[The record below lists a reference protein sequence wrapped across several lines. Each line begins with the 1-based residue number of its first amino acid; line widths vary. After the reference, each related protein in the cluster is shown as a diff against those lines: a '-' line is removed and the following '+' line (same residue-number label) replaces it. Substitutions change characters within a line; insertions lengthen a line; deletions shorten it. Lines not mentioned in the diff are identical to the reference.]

1 MEENVENQ
9 DHLITAQKEKIEA
22 DIASATPLISDRLP
36 IAQLDAD
43 FAADPVYRAKVA
55 KIAETYGEFRR
66 TRPDGNCFF
75 RAIGFRLFEAL
86 LGDSAAWATV
96 RERLQGSKAEMVGLG
111 MPEFTVEDFFD
122 NFMDNLERVG
132 GEGLEGASLAEVEE
146 MFREE
151 GSSNYLVVFLRLL
164 TSKQLQLEGEFYQ
177 NFMEGGATVSSFC
190 SQEVEPMYKESDHIH
205 IIALTAAAG
214 LAVRVVYLD
223 RGEGAAPTSHD
234 FPEGA
239 APSLHLLYRP
249 GHYDILYPK

>member
-1 MEENVENQ
+1 M
-9 DHLITAQKEKIEA
+9 
-22 DIASATPLISDRLP
+22 
-36 IAQLDAD
+36 
-43 FAADPVYRAKVA
+43 YRAKVA
-55 KIAETYGEFRR
+55 RIAETYAQFRR

-75 RAIGFRLFEAL
+75 RAVGFRLFEAL
-86 LGDSAAWATV
+86 LGDAAAWAKV
-96 RERLQGSKAEMVGLG
+96 KERPAGSKAEMVGLG

-132 GEGLEGASLAEVEE
+132 GEGLEGTSLEEVEE

-205 IIALTAAAG
+205 IIGG
-214 LAVRVVYLD
+214 L
-223 RGEGAAPTSHD
+223 
-234 FPEGA
+234 
-239 APSLHLLYRP
+239 
-249 GHYDILYPK
+249 